1 MLIGHYAPALLL
13 KRARP
18 DVPLW
23 ALFVAVETLDFLWS
37 GFVLAGLEHVRIVP
51 GMNASNALDLYDM
64 PLSHSLV
71 AAVVWGLVGAVV
83 GALAWR
89 GRPGVWS
96 VAAVFA
102 VAVTSHFALDL
113 VVHVRDLPLAGA
125 GSAKLGFG
133 LWNSRPTAIVV
144 ESVLFVASALVLWRS
159 TALSPSARRRFVR
172 LGGGMSVGC
181 VVSYFVPTPPSA
193 AAMAVSGLALY
204 VGLAWVAWSAERP
217 PRV

>member
-71 AAVVWGLVGAVV
+71 AAVAWGLVGAAV

-89 GRPGVWS
+89 GRPGVWG
-96 VAAVFA
+96 VAGVFA
-102 VAVTSHFALDL
+102 LAVVSHFALDL

-133 LWNSRPTAIVV
+133 LWNSRPTAIAV
-144 ESVLFVASALVLWRS
+144 EAGLFAGSALFLWRS
-159 TALSPSARRRFVR
+159 EAPSVAARRRFAR
-172 LGGGMSVGC
+172 LGAAMTVGC

-204 VGLAWVAWSAERP
+204 VGLVWVAWSAERP
-217 PRV
+217 RRA

>member
-71 AAVVWGLVGAVV
+71 AAVAWGLVGAAV

-89 GRPGVWS
+89 GRPGVWG
-96 VAAVFA
+96 VAGAFALAV
-102 VAVTSHFALDL
+102 VSHFALDL

-133 LWNSRPTAIVV
+133 LWNSRPTAIAV
-144 ESVLFVASALVLWRS
+144 EAGLFAGSALFLWRS
-159 TALSPSARRRFVR
+159 EALAASARRRFAR
-172 LGGGMSVGC
+172 LGAAMTVGC

-204 VGLAWVAWSAERP
+204 VGLVWVAWSTERS
-217 PRV
+217 PRA